1 MPAVTRSKSSRRP
14 SDSPPPGLQPTP
26 RRRRRKSSI
35 TTNNKMEADSDNNN
49 NNKTENEDDQTGQAI
64 QLNLP
69 LALPP
74 PFNRQL
80 LSLCFHASWRTCRR
94 LRIHFSNRSEVLLDD
109 DTSSSDSASS
119 DPDSEHHHDNLTV
132 IDYDP
137 IAVPSHP
144 SARRWL
150 VPLII
155 ACFIAGAFILAAVLS
170 SSDLRSIKII
180 PLPPP
185 HPRPITLRNLT
196 ALVHPYA
203 RLVRLLDT
211 NTPATPLP
219 AVQREFTELCTLGRA
234 LAIPADVCHDIVD
247 LLDDTSVHLAR
258 VLVGIRARAGPGNLV
273 SALRDTVLLM
283 AWGIDTQAQEQQE
296 QEQQQGNR
304 GGGEGV
310 WNSTAEGIFRA
321 VTAQL
326 PSWWD
331 DHNALAVPLQSALE
345 SLRQARGMEGDVLGA
360 FKLAVGSLDPNTFPA
375 EDVFYAY
382 DRLFTPLLP
391 RRDALLTTL
400 ESATRMLEAA
410 AGRVYEFNATLHE
423 IRAEAKKGTRGGFA
437 FEGLEVVLGRVKDA
451 LAVLDYELEAVGVRE
466 RQRLRDGEGGKEEAR
481 EVEEWRPRRRRE
493 REERDREERERGR
506 RAWWKL

>member
-14 SDSPPPGLQPTP
+14 SDSPPPGLQTTP

-35 TTNNKMEADSDNNN
+35 TTNNKTEADSDN

-80 LSLCFHASWRTCRR
+80 LSLCFHASWRTRRR

-109 DTSSSDSASS
+109 DTSSSDSYCS
-119 DPDSEHHHDNLTV
+119 DPDSEHHHHNLTV

-170 SSDLRSIKII
+170 YSDLRSIKII

-185 HPRPITLRNLT
+185 RPRPITLRNLT
-196 ALVHPYA
+196 TLVHPYA
-203 RLVRLLDT
+203 RLIRLLDT

-234 LAIPADVCHDIVD
+234 LAIPAGVCHDIVD

-273 SALRDTVLLM
+273 GALRDTVLLM
-283 AWGIDTQAQEQQE
+283 AWGIDKQVQEQQE
-296 QEQQQGNR
+296 QEQQQGNG

-326 PSWWD
+326 PNWWD

-382 DRLFTPLLP
+382 DRLFTPLPPAP
-391 RRDALLTTL
+391 RRPPDPARVRDKDAGGRGGKGVRLQRD
-400 ESATRMLEAA
+400 ATRD
-410 AGRVYEFNATLHE
+410 
-423 IRAEAKKGTRGGFA
+423 TRGG
-437 FEGLEVVLGRVKDA
+437 
-451 LAVLDYELEAVGVRE
+451 
-466 RQRLRDGEGGKEEAR
+466 EGGDTR
-481 EVEEWRPRRRRE
+481 CMYV
-493 REERDREERERGR
+493 
-506 RAWWKL
+506 

>member
-35 TTNNKMEADSDNNN
+35 TTNNKTEADSDN

-80 LSLCFHASWRTCRR
+80 LSLCFHASWRTRRR

-170 SSDLRSIKII
+170 SSDLRPFKII

-196 ALVHPYA
+196 TLVHPYA

-219 AVQREFTELCTLGRA
+219 AVQREFTELCTLERA

-296 QEQQQGNR
+296 QEQQQGNG

-326 PSWWD
+326 PNWWD

-400 ESATRMLEAA
+400 ESATRMLEDA

-466 RQRLRDGEGGKEEAR
+466 RQRLRDGEGGEEEAR
-481 EVEEWRPRRRRE
+481 EVEERRPRRRRE

-506 RAWWKL
+506 KAWWKL

>member
-26 RRRRRKSSI
+26 RRRSRKSSI
-35 TTNNKMEADSDNNN
+35 TANNKTEVDSDNN
-49 NNKTENEDDQTGQAI
+49 KTGNEDEQTGQAI

-80 LSLCFHASWRTCRR
+80 ISLCFHASWRTRRR
-94 LRIHFSNRSEVLLDD
+94 LRIHFSNCSEVLLDD
-109 DTSSSDSASS
+109 DTSSSDSSSS
-119 DPDSEHHHDNLTV
+119 DPDSTHHHDNLTV

-155 ACFIAGAFILAAVLS
+155 ACFIVGAFILAAVLS

-185 HPRPITLRNLT
+185 RPRPITLRNLT
-196 ALVHPYA
+196 TLVNPYA

-247 LLDDTSVHLAR
+247 LLDDASVHLAR

-296 QEQQQGNR
+296 QEQRQGNG

-326 PSWWD
+326 PNWWD
-331 DHNALAVPLQSALE
+331 DHNALAVPLQSTLE

-382 DRLFTPLLP
+382 DRLFTPFLP

-400 ESATRMLEAA
+400 ESAIGMLEDA
-410 AGRVYEFNATLHE
+410 AGRVYEFNATLHG
-423 IRAEAKKGTRGGFA
+423 IRAEALQGTREGFA
-437 FEGLEVVLGRVKDA
+437 FEGV
-451 LAVLDYELEAVGVRE
+451 
-466 RQRLRDGEGGKEEAR
+466 
-481 EVEEWRPRRRRE
+481 
-493 REERDREERERGR
+493 
-506 RAWWKL
+506 

>member
-14 SDSPPPGLQPTP
+14 SDSPPPGLQTTP

-35 TTNNKMEADSDNNN
+35 TTNNKTEADSDN

-80 LSLCFHASWRTCRR
+80 LSLCFHASWRTRRR

-109 DTSSSDSASS
+109 DTSSSDSYCS
-119 DPDSEHHHDNLTV
+119 DPDSEHHHHNLTV

-170 SSDLRSIKII
+170 YSDLRSIKII

-185 HPRPITLRNLT
+185 RPRPITLRNLT
-196 ALVHPYA
+196 TLVHPYA
-203 RLVRLLDT
+203 RLIRLLDT

-234 LAIPADVCHDIVD
+234 LAIPAGVCHDIVD
-247 LLDDTSVHLAR
+247 LLDGTSVHLAR
-258 VLVGIRARAGPGNLV
+258 ELVGIRARAGPGNLV
-273 SALRDTVLLM
+273 GALRDTVLLM
-283 AWGIDTQAQEQQE
+283 AWGIDKQVQEQQE
-296 QEQQQGNR
+296 QEQQQGNG

-326 PSWWD
+326 PNWWD

-400 ESATRMLEAA
+400 ESATRMLEDA
-410 AGRVYEFNATLHE
+410 AGRVYDFNATLHG
-423 IRAEAKKGTRGGFA
+423 IRAEAKEGTRGA
-437 FEGLEVVLGRVKDA
+437 CTFEGLEVLLGRVKDA
-451 LAVLDYELEAVGVRE
+451 LAVLDYELEAVGVRQ
-466 RQRLRDGEGGKEEAR
+466 RQRLRDGEGGEEEAR
-481 EVEEWRPRRRRE
+481 EVEERRPRRRRE

-506 RAWWKL
+506 KAWWKL

>member
-1 MPAVTRSKSSRRP
+1 MPAVTRSKSSRRL
-14 SDSPPPGLQPTP
+14 SDSPPPGLPPTP

-35 TTNNKMEADSDNNN
+35 TANNKTEADSDNN

-80 LSLCFHASWRTCRR
+80 LSLCFHASWRTRRR

-109 DTSSSDSASS
+109 DTSSSSS
-119 DPDSEHHHDNLTV
+119 CSDLDSEHHHDNLTV

-137 IAVPSHP
+137 IAVPSQP

-150 VPLII
+150 VPLVI

-170 SSDLRSIKII
+170 SSDLRCIKII

-185 HPRPITLRNLT
+185 RPRPITLRNLT
-196 ALVHPYA
+196 TLVHPYA

-219 AVQREFTELCTLGRA
+219 AVQREFAELCTLGRA

-283 AWGIDTQAQEQQE
+283 AWGIDKQVQEQREQE
-296 QEQQQGNR
+296 QEQRQGNG

-321 VTAQL
+321 VTGQL
-326 PSWWD
+326 PNWWD
-331 DHNALAVPLQSALE
+331 DHNALAVPLQSALK
-345 SLRQARGMEGDVLGA
+345 SLKQARGMEGDVLAA
-360 FKLAVGSLDPNTFPA
+360 FKLAVGSLKPNSFPA
-375 EDVFYAY
+375 EDVYYAY

-391 RRDALLTTL
+391 RRDALLTAL
-400 ESATRMLEAA
+400 ESATGMLEDA
-410 AGRVYEFNATLHE
+410 AGRVYEFNATLYG
-423 IRAEAKKGTRGGFA
+423 IRAEAKKGTRGGYA
-437 FEGLEVVLGRVKDA
+437 FEGVEMLLGRVKDA

-466 RQRLRDGEGGKEEAR
+466 RQRLRDGEGGEEEAR
-481 EVEEWRPRRRRE
+481 EVEERRPRRRRE
-493 REERDREERERGR
+493 REERDRKERGR
-506 RAWWKL
+506 KAWWKL

>member
-14 SDSPPPGLQPTP
+14 SDSPPPDLQPTP

-49 NNKTENEDDQTGQAI
+49 KTENEDDQTGQAI
-64 QLNLP
+64 QLNLL

-80 LSLCFHASWRTCRR
+80 LSLCFHASWRTRR
-94 LRIHFSNRSEVLLDD
+94 HLRIHFSNRSEVLLDD

-211 NTPATPLP
+211 NHPATPLP

-247 LLDDTSVHLAR
+247 LLDDTSVHLAH
-258 VLVGIRARAGPGNLV
+258 VL
-273 SALRDTVLLM
+273 
-283 AWGIDTQAQEQQE
+283 EQQE
-296 QEQQQGNR
+296 QEQQQGNE

-360 FKLAVGSLDPNTFPA
+360 FKLAVGSLDPNTL
-375 EDVFYAY
+375 
-382 DRLFTPLLP
+382 RLLRIRPPLTPLLP

-400 ESATRMLEAA
+400 ESATRMLEDA

-451 LAVLDYELEAVGVRE
+451 LAVLDYDLEAVGVRE
-466 RQRLRDGEGGKEEAR
+466 RQRLRDGEGGEEEAR
-481 EVEEWRPRRRRE
+481 EVEERRPRRRRE

-506 RAWWKL
+506 KAWWKL

>member
-1 MPAVTRSKSSRRP
+1 MPAVTRSKSSCRP
-14 SDSPPPGLQPTP
+14 LDSPPPGLQTTP

-35 TTNNKMEADSDNNN
+35 TANNKTEADSD

-74 PFNRQL
+74 PFNRQI
-80 LSLCFHASWRTCRR
+80 LSLCFHASWRTRRR

-109 DTSSSDSASS
+109 DTSSSDSSS
-119 DPDSEHHHDNLTV
+119 NPDSEHHHDNLTV

-170 SSDLRSIKII
+170 SSDLRSIKNI
-180 PLPPP
+180 PLPPLR
-185 HPRPITLRNLT
+185 PRPITLRNLT
-196 ALVHPYA
+196 TLVHPYA

-211 NTPATPLP
+211 STPATPLP

-283 AWGIDTQAQEQQE
+283 AWGIDTQAQAQEQQE
-296 QEQQQGNR
+296 QEQEQRHGNG

-326 PSWWD
+326 PNWWD

-360 FKLAVGSLDPNTFPA
+360 FKLAVGSLDPNT
-375 EDVFYAY
+375 
-382 DRLFTPLLP
+382 L
-391 RRDALLTTL
+391 
-400 ESATRMLEAA
+400 
-410 AGRVYEFNATLHE
+410 
-423 IRAEAKKGTRGGFA
+423 
-437 FEGLEVVLGRVKDA
+437 
-451 LAVLDYELEAVGVRE
+451 
-466 RQRLRDGEGGKEEAR
+466 
-481 EVEEWRPRRRRE
+481 
-493 REERDREERERGR
+493 
-506 RAWWKL
+506 